1 MPLTRDTRR
10 ALLDSAKKIL
20 KFNQS
25 LATFTPSMAKR
36 TGPGPFAA
44 APIVQGNW
52 DGSGTPD
59 VLTFPRGDL
68 LGNPTGNWYANFDM
82 YQGSVVWWLT
92 PEHDEPTGVAMQF
105 FVGDGYEFYV
115 RYENAATQFKVRVGA
130 ENKYVTQALVA
141 GTTYCCVLRW
151 DMKNTLDGINHV
163 CLSVNDVHTFGI
175 TSVTEWNVP
184 ATGYIGS
191 QLGTSAPAN
200 ALIEGLVITR
210 RVLFDGLYGTDV
222 GNGDEIAL
230 IYDGGV

>member
-82 YQGSVVWWLT
+82 YQGSTVLLEGEEVEATLVLT
-92 PEHDEPTGVAMQF
+92 PVSA
-105 FVGDGYEFYV
+105 
-115 RYENAATQFKVRVGA
+115 K
-130 ENKYVTQALVA
+130 
-141 GTTYCCVLRW
+141 
-151 DMKNTLDGINHV
+151 
-163 CLSVNDVHTFGI
+163 
-175 TSVTEWNVP
+175 VTELKRLIQVAVVQFQTDALDVAVAANDEAAEAAAGLSDFVP
-184 ATGYIGS
+184 
-191 QLGTSAPAN
+191 
-200 ALIEGLVITR
+200 GLPYSF
-210 RVLFDGLYGTDV
+210 VL
-222 GNGDEIAL
+222 
-230 IYDGGV
+230 